1 MTKLTLIQI
10 FTQIQSKQAFFIACF
25 LPKYHDF
32 TLKQVNFSV
41 ILHIPRIIIKDN
53 FNKTDRLIQLMLCL
67 LFLLLL
73 QKRTYRLV
81 IHTSSSG

>member
-1 MTKLTLIQI
+1 MI
-10 FTQIQSKQAFFIACF
+10 S
-25 LPKYHDF
+25 P
-32 TLKQVNFSV
+32 LKQVNFSV
-41 ILHIPRIIIKDN
+41 ILHTPRIIIKDN

-81 IHTSSSG
+81 IHTVFRLTAKILFEYFLNNKVNWT